1 MENVSHLFLFK
12 GKLQTKSPVPPKMWS
27 PPRISY
33 PMPQICLSFK
43 TGGSYQNLPI
53 SPCSYG
59 LCRNEWLL
67 AFVHITKLPATI
79 NTDT

>member
-43 TGGSYQNLPI
+43 TGGLLPKPANLTLLLW
-53 SPCSYG
+53 SVQKRVAPCFCAY
-59 LCRNEWLL
+59 N
-67 AFVHITKLPATI
+67 
-79 NTDT
+79 

>member
-27 PPRISY
+27 PPTYHTQCHRYAFPS
-33 PMPQICLSFK
+33 K
-43 TGGSYQNLPI
+43 RGGSYQNLPV

-59 LCRNEWLL
+59 LCRNKWLL

-79 NTDT
+79 NTNT